1 MKCIYK
7 DLYNTTENL
16 FNGIVVFMIVSLKKS
31 IPVVIGSLP
40 EAKITSKWLKCEI
53 NKYIL
58 GLAEVGFK
66 VRAANDD
73 HPSNVNAFTRLHE
86 IFDGD
91 NKTFI
96 KHPAYADFAR
106 KTYLSIF
113 RCNPS
118 IQKHQK
124 ESDKSKEICVSV
136 ISIWSVSWRNPC
148 SRLLHIMEYISW
160 SAWKRRKSSGS
171 SKKSAQNNV
180 PGDASW

>member
-1 MKCIYK
+1 
-7 DLYNTTENL
+7 
-16 FNGIVVFMIVSLKKS
+16 MIVSLKKS

-106 KTYLSIF
+106 KTYLSSNVSTDTTVIV
-113 RCNPS
+113 
-118 IQKHQK
+118 K
-124 ESDKSKEICVSV
+124 DLTMTVVSV
-136 ISIWSVSWRNPC
+136 ET
-148 SRLLHIMEYISW
+148 LEEL
-160 SAWKRRKSSGS
+160 K
-171 SKKSAQNNV
+171 
-180 PGDASW
+180 